1 MEISISLLLNSPH
14 SNTHGSEKWHFI
26 KKYIFLMQILFETK
40 LGLLTGGCGQIGPS
54 DLIQPPMKKC
64 ISADSMK

>member
-1 MEISISLLLNSPH
+1 MALYKRN
-14 SNTHGSEKWHFI
+14 
-26 KKYIFLMQILFETK
+26 YIFLMQISFEIK

-64 ISADSMK
+64 ISVDSMK

>member
-1 MEISISLLLNSPH
+1 
-14 SNTHGSEKWHFI
+14 
-26 KKYIFLMQILFETK
+26 MQISFETK